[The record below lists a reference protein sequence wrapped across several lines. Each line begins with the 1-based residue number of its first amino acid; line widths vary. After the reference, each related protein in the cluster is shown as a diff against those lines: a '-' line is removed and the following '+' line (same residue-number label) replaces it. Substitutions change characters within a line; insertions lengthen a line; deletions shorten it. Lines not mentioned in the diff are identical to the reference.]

1 MNIYEYKAEAK
12 DFKIHDFMAA
22 PNKKQ
27 ATEKIQ
33 KVIAK
38 LGYQKPKTLH
48 LYSTKY

>member
-1 MNIYEYKAEAK
+1 MNIYEYRAEAK

-22 PNKKQ
+22 ENKKQ
-27 ATEKIQ
+27 ATEKIH

-38 LGYQKPKTLH
+38 LGYQKPKTLN